1 MTSTSLVSSVAS
13 APVDSGAVEGPG
25 SVVLVCAPPLLLTV
39 TPVPSCVLED
49 VAPDVF
55 VVSVASGSL
64 LAEVE
69 SVEPA
74 DVDDAPTLEEFVCEP
89 SAAAPVLA
97 EAASLDVDDVLE
109 VSALARPGEVTTI
122 TPIPKAVANAPTR
135 PM

>member
-39 TPVPSCVLED
+39 TPVPSCVPED

-69 SVEPA
+69 TVELA
-74 DVDDAPTLEEFVCEP
+74 DVDDAPTLEESDCGA
-89 SAAAPVLA
+89 SAAAPALA
-97 EAASLDVDDVLE
+97 EEASVDVVDALE
-109 VSALARPGEVTTI
+109 VSALARPGEVTNI
-122 TPIPKAVANAPTR
+122 TPIPKAAANAPTR